1 MVEPK
6 KALTTGQDPLPSN
19 TIHFSVQLTVNSSRH
34 IRTDELLRTR
44 RRHHHR
50 DGQRNANQCNSK
62 NVHEGVCL

>member
-6 KALTTGQDPLPSN
+6 KALPTGQDPLPSN
-19 TIHFSVQLTVNSSRH
+19 TIHFSVQSTHTEGRQRH

-50 DGQRNANQCNSK
+50 DGQRNANQ
-62 NVHEGVCL
+62 